1 MNPTVEL
8 FRALGSLAEPP
19 REEHRAIACALQLDG
34 VPEAHDYTGVFL
46 FQLYPYASVYLSVEG
61 MLGGDA
67 RDRVAGFHRALG
79 LTPPPEPDHIASILS
94 LYASLID
101 AEAAEV
107 DAAGR
112 AAWGHARAVFL
123 WEHILSWLPVYLV
136 KVSELAPGFYRRWAE
151 LLLDVLLSEARTIA
165 HNAPPALHLREVP
178 ALEHPEGDPKGF
190 IGGLLAPAVS
200 GMIITRSDLARAAR
214 EAELGLRI
222 GERAFILRSLFE
234 QDADATLAWLEGEA
248 IGWVPRHQRQASEL
262 GDVARHWKERAETV
276 AARIREVRSMV
287 GEVVAPASGV

>member
-1 MNPTVEL
+1 MNLTAEL

-19 REEHRAIACALQLDG
+19 RDEHRAIARALELDG

-79 LTPPPEPDHIASILS
+79 LTPPPEPDHIASVLS

-101 AEAAEV
+101 AEAAEE

-112 AAWGHARAVFL
+112 TAWGHARAAFL
-123 WEHILSWLPVYLV
+123 WEHILTWLPVYLV
-136 KVSELAPGFYRRWAE
+136 KVSEVAPRFYRGWAE
-151 LLLDVLLSEARTIA
+151 LLLDALLSEARTIS
-165 HNAPPALHLREVP
+165 HDGPPALHLRDVP
-178 ALEHPEGDPKGF
+178 ELAHPEADPKGF

-200 GMIITRSDLARAAR
+200 GMIVTRSDLARAAR
-214 EAELGLRI
+214 NAELGLRI

-234 QDADATLAWLEGEA
+234 QDAEATLSWLEDEA
-248 IGWVPRHQRQASEL
+248 LGWVPRHQRLAPEL
-262 GDVARHWKERAETV
+262 GDVAWYWKERAEAA
-276 AARIREVRSMV
+276 AARIREVRTAA
-287 GEVVAPASGV
+287 GEVVAHASGD